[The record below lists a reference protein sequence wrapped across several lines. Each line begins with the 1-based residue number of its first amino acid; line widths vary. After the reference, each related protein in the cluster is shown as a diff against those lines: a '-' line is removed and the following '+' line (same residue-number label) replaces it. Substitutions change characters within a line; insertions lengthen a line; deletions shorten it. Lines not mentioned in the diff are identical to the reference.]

1 MTETDKDN
9 NQARN
14 EARQAVSLLA
24 DYMRLEAVDVMTVGI
39 TVGVAFVVLCVF
51 FGAGI
56 LCLAWA
62 LSSLLSSLV
71 GSATGGYA
79 LTGVLLLLLGVGFW
93 MARKAL
99 LENVIMRAVAK
110 VVMKIGAKVPKD
122 VSDADNT
129 TIAKK

>member
-14 EARQAVSLLA
+14 EARQVVSLLA

-129 TIAKK
+129 TIDKK

>member
-1 MTETDKDN
+1 MTESEKDN
-9 NQARN
+9 NTARTQAN
-14 EARQAVSLLA
+14 KMFSLLA
-24 DYMRLEAVDVMTVGI
+24 DYMKLEAVDVMTVTV

-62 LSSLLSSLV
+62 LSSLLSSMV

-79 LTGVLLLLLGVGFW
+79 LTGVLLILIGLGFW

-99 LENVIMRAVAK
+99 LENLIMRFVAQ
-110 VVMKIGAKVPKD
+110 VVARIGTKAPKD
-122 VSDADNT
+122 AAADDKT
-129 TIAKK
+129 TIDKK

>member
-14 EARQAVSLLA
+14 EARQAVSLIA

>member
-14 EARQAVSLLA
+14 EARQVVSLLA